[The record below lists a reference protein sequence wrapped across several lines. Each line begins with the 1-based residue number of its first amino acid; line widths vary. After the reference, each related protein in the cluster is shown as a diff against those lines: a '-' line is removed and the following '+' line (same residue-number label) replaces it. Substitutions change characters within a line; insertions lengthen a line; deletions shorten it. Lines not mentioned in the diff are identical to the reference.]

1 MGRPGVIVTSKAARP
16 ARGQPTDNGAWF
28 VSGMT
33 ERGPID
39 QAVEITSLDQYTT
52 VFGDRVSYGYL
63 YDALEAFFAEGGATA
78 YVSRVVGP
86 GATTGL
92 RTLVDRAGTPLNTL
106 RINAAAPGA
115 YSTRLSV
122 AVQNGTPANTFTV
135 IVYFDDIEVERF
147 SDLANPGAAVAAIA
161 GSAYVTATD
170 LASATA
176 APNNNPAVLAKTALS
191 AGNDDRGSATD
202 ATDWGDALDVFT
214 RDLGPGQVSAP
225 GRSSVQVQTDL
236 ISHAMDNNRTAY
248 LDTADV
254 ASKATLTSARDA
266 LKALQGAEYAGL
278 FGSWVNIPGLSS
290 GTTRAVP
297 GSAFAAGVTS
307 RTDGVQGTSGAAPA
321 GEAGSAR
328 YALSVRTPA
337 GGLSEADYE
346 ALNDA
351 GVNMTRSFIGRGV
364 QLYGFRSVT
373 DDADWLQLTATR
385 LRVSLTA
392 RLEAIAALFV
402 FRSIDGRGQLFG
414 ELNGAL
420 AAECLKDFNAGAL
433 YGATPD
439 DAFTVVTDDSVNTSE
454 TIAAGEIHADVYA
467 RFSPFAELVRISIVK
482 VPITAPVAS

>member
-28 VSGMT
+28 VTGMT

-39 QAVEITSLDQYTT
+39 QAVEITSLDQFTT
-52 VFGDRVSYGYL
+52 VFGDRVSFGFV

-86 GATTGL
+86 AAAAGL
-92 RTLVDRAGTPLNTL
+92 RNLLDRAGAPVNTL
-106 RINAAAPGA
+106 RIAAAAPGA
-115 YSTRLSV
+115 YSSRL
-122 AVQNGTPANTFTV
+122 AVQVTNGVPANTFTV
-135 IVYFDDIEVERF
+135 IVFFDDVEVERF
-147 SDLANPGAAVAAIA
+147 SDLANPGAAVTAIA
-161 GSAYVTATD
+161 GSSYVVATD

-191 AGNDDRGSATD
+191 AGNDDRAAATD
-202 ATDWGDALDVFT
+202 AVDWKAALDVFT

-225 GRSSVQVQTDL
+225 GRTSVQVQTDL
-236 ISHAMDNNRTAY
+236 IAHGSGTNRTAY
-248 LDTADV
+248 LDVADK

-278 FGSWVNIPGLSS
+278 FGSWVDIPGLSS
-290 GTTRAVP
+290 GTTRPVP
-297 GSAFAAGVTS
+297 GSAFAAGVTA
-307 RTDGVQGTSGAAPA
+307 RTDAVEGTSGSAAA

-328 YALSVRTPA
+328 YALAVRLPSGA
-337 GGLSEADYE
+337 FSEADYE
-346 ALNDA
+346 ELNDA
-351 GVNMTRSFIGRGV
+351 GVNMTRSFRGRGV

-392 RLEAIAALFV
+392 RLEATASLFV

-420 AAECLKDFNAGAL
+420 AAECMKDFNAGAL
-433 YGATPD
+433 YGATSD
-439 DAFTVVTDDSVNTSE
+439 EAFTVVTDDSVNTAE
-454 TIAAGEIHADVYA
+454 TIANGEIRADVYA